1 MSLNI
6 SMRDMLRAGVHFGHR
21 TRFWNPKMAE
31 FIFGARNKIH
41 IINLEKTLP
50 LFKEAMAYLQEISS
64 NHGKILFVGTKRAA
78 QSIVREQATRCGMP
92 YIDHRWLGG
101 MLTNYKTCRQ
111 SIKRL
116 KELEEMMKSGAFD
129 KMIKKEALSLSRQL
143 EKLQRSLGGI
153 KDMAG
158 LPDVIFVIDVGYEH
172 IAVTEAN
179 KLKIPVVGIV
189 DTNHAPNGV
198 DYIIPGNDDS
208 MRAIELYA
216 TAAADAILAG
226 KQASGSRVA
235 DSVAEEEEKN
245 SAKSEKNNNQGEH
258 EILAASGE

>member
-1 MSLNI
+1 MSFNI

-21 TRFWNPKMAE
+21 TRFWNPKMSE

-41 IINLEKTLP
+41 IIDLEKTLP
-50 LFKEAMAYLQEISS
+50 LFKEAMSYIQEISS
-64 NHGKILFVGTKRAA
+64 NHGKVLFVGTKRAA
-78 QSIVREQATRCGMP
+78 QGIVQEQAKRCDMP
-92 YIDHRWLGG
+92 FVDHRWLGG
-101 MLTNYKTCRQ
+101 MLTNYKTVRQ

-116 KELEEMMKSGAFD
+116 KELEEMQRTGAFEN
-129 KMIKKEALSLSRQL
+129 MIKKEALGLQRQL
-143 EKLQRSLGGI
+143 AKLQKSLGGI
-153 KDMAG
+153 KEMSG

-172 IAVTEAN
+172 IAISEAN
-179 KLKIPVVGIV
+179 KLKIPVVAVV

-216 TAAADAILAG
+216 TAVADAILAG
-226 KQASGSRVA
+226 KQSASTQVSAGF
-235 DSVAEEEEKN
+235 EEK
-245 SAKSEKNNNQGEH
+245 AKVETSSSSDTAAGEQ